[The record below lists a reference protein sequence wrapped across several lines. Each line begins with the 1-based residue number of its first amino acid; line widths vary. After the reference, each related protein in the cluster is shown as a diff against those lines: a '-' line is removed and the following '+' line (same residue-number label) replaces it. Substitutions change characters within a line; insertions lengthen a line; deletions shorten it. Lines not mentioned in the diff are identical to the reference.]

1 MTHPE
6 KARIGTRVEGTKLVR
21 VRCGLPMMGL
31 DPAAAAMDNNTRL
44 RFTPSEARVLNSSAG
59 SPSASPF
66 PWIRG
71 EHQ

>member
-1 MTHPE
+1 
-6 KARIGTRVEGTKLVR
+6 
-21 VRCGLPMMGL
+21 MMGL

-59 SPSASPF
+59 SPSALPF